1 MIKIIYNNMILDI
14 NKNERYVKYIP
25 EVNRFISTSKDFAN
39 GVLGS
44 DNNTVYHLAGTP
56 NNFII
61 NTKTVR
67 VEVISE
73 KEYEEIASK
82 MIIQKTEESNLKVEV
97 EELKQMV
104 NQQNF
109 LIQQLLEKLS

>member
-44 DNNTVYHLAGTP
+44 DNNTVYHLLGKI
-56 NNFII
+56 NNFPYQ
-61 NTKTVR
+61 TKTVT
-67 VEVISE
+67 VEQIGQE
-73 KEYEEIASK
+73 EFNAIAGKLFLQQEEENQLKEDVK
-82 MIIQKTEESNLKVEV
+82 NLKE
-97 EELKQMV
+97 MIT
-104 NQQNF
+104 QQNF

>member
-44 DNNTVYHLAGTP
+44 DNNTVYHLAGTY

-73 KEYEEIASK
+73 EEYEEIASK